1 MRRFALLVF
10 VLLLAGCTHY
20 AAFEPTNAVLDGR
33 VVVPFETRW
42 NRAIEGPNK
51 NWGHFWTK
59 DGPLLNA
66 LVAFTAVRD
75 DKRLLDDGQ
84 SETFMDKEEVRNL
97 PRFKLNEDPADTLTL
112 LQRQLAR
119 SIGAQDFALVELS
132 PAKIAG
138 QDGFRFEF
146 TFATDQGGMETDRR
160 ALGAGFTHDDK
171 LTLLVFHAAEPYHF
185 ERDRAEI
192 ERMLAGL
199 RLPAR

>member
-1 MRRFALLVF
+1 MRRFALLGF

-20 AAFEPTNAVLDGR
+20 AAFEPTNANLDGR
-33 VVVPFETRW
+33 VIVPFEQRW
-42 NRAIEGPNK
+42 NRAVEGPEK

-66 LVAFTAVRD
+66 LIAFTAVRD
-75 DKRLLDDGQ
+75 DKQLLDTSQ
-84 SETFMDKEEVRNL
+84 SEFFMSKDDVRNL
-97 PRFKLNEDPADTLTL
+97 PRFKLKEDPADTLTL
-112 LQRQLAR
+112 LQRQLAS
-119 SIGAQDFALVELS
+119 SIGAQDFALIELS

-146 TFATDQGGMETDRR
+146 TFAAQKGVETDRR

-171 LTLLVFHAAEPYHF
+171 LTLIVFHAAEPYYF

-199 RLPAR
+199 RVPSR